1 MAFDKDTFQDMY
13 RAAVESPTTLIIAM
27 TLAGA
32 IPVDTAEAVTRLIQD
47 SRGNEEWYEL
57 LLGASSIIIGHAD

>member
-1 MAFDKDTFQDMY
+1 MAFDKETFQDMY
-13 RAAVESPTTLIIAM
+13 RAAVESPTTLTIAL

-47 SRGNEEWYEL
+47 SRGNEEWYEV
-57 LLGASSIIIGHAD
+57 LLGASSIIIGRGE